1 MLRLLLMQVA
11 NCYVHLVTSINNA
24 DTIVTLIVP
33 SVMIIFCNFRI
44 SLALSQ
50 FYRGRHLTSAAQ
62 DNQRRAAERNVGDAA
77 AAAEC
82 DVTCV
87 TREQSVTARTA
98 SPAADRLSACP
109 AADQLCR
116 VFGVVLVE

>member
-1 MLRLLLMQVA
+1 MQVA
-11 NCYVHLVTSINNA
+11 GRYLHLVTSINNA

-33 SVMIIFCNFRI
+33 SAMIVFCNVRI

-50 FYRGRHLTSAAQ
+50 FYRGRYLTSAAAQ
-62 DNQRRAAERNVGDAA
+62 DYQRGAERNVDDAEAPHA

-82 DVTCV
+82 DEPCV
-87 TREQSVTARTA
+87 TRKRSLTARTR

-109 AADQLCR
+109 AADQSCR
-116 VFGVVLVE
+116 GFGVVVVG